1 MGAPKGIEEVYMFI
15 LCSTWPFWGIRGKM
29 GGGAGP
35 GTDKGDGGQGVED
48 ERGLR
53 AGWVSWW
60 VDQKGRRGSPETI
73 LREILHRCKKHTDD
87 CLPDGLGPR

>member
-1 MGAPKGIEEVYMFI
+1 
-15 LCSTWPFWGIRGKM
+15 M

-73 LREILHRCKKHTDD
+73 LREILHRCKNTQTIVYPTGWARVETEKVYMFR
-87 CLPDGLGPR
+87 CLHVISSPYIVYEKC